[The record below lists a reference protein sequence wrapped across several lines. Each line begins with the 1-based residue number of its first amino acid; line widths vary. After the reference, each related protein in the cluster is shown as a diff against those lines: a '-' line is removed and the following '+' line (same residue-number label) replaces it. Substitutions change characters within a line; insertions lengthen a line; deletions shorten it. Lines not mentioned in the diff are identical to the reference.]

1 MPLPARLTLLCPEGN
16 MASLED
22 SLHSLTSD
30 KLEEEFI
37 PLLLK
42 PLEHVLSF
50 FSVLRYVGKSGG
62 DLEGN
67 VKL

>member
-1 MPLPARLTLLCPEGN
+1 MLLPARLILLCPEGN
-16 MASLED
+16 MGSLED
-22 SLHSLTSD
+22 SLRSLTSD

-50 FSVLRYVGKSGG
+50 FSVLRYVGN
-62 DLEGN
+62 LEVIWRGM
-67 VKL
+67 

>member
-1 MPLPARLTLLCPEGN
+1 MPLPARLTLLSPEGN
-16 MASLED
+16 MASLKD
-22 SLHSLTSD
+22 SIRSLTSD

-50 FSVLRYVGKSGG
+50 FSVEKSEVIWRG
-62 DLEGN
+62 
-67 VKL
+67 V